1 MGLRVGQI
9 VPVVMGDGNP
19 DYTIGFGNDFR
30 WKALSAYVLIDRQQG
45 GMLAAG
51 TWRHYDLGGNSRD
64 YDEVTASGEKLG
76 AQRVRVY
83 RNVTRTYYQDASFTK
98 IREVTLGARIPRSW
112 LSKVRSFNGVTDA
125 QISVSG
131 RNLYW
136 WTPYRGGD
144 PEFSNFGAGN
154 DNLQRNRELAAYPA
168 SRNFWVNLN
177 LGF

>member
-1 MGLRVGQI
+1 

-19 DYTIGFGNDFR
+19 DYTVGFSNDFKWR
-30 WKALSAYVLIDRQQG
+30 AFSAYVLIDRQQG
-45 GMLAAG
+45 GMVAAG

-64 YDEVTASGEKLG
+64 FDVKTPSGERLG
-76 AQRVRVY
+76 DQRVRVY

-98 IREVTLGARIPRSW
+98 IREVTLGARVPKSW
-112 LSKVRSFNGVTDA
+112 LARMRPLQNVTDA
-125 QISVSG
+125 QLSVSG

-154 DNLQRNRELAAYPA
+154 DNLQRNRELGAYPA
-168 SRNFWVNLN
+168 SRSFWVNLN